1 MLTTIISNNC
11 MGGVICS
18 RHHMQFKSPT
28 VALQILPEE
37 FPKFCDN
44 LTHYIESELV
54 KYPIEEFTE
63 EHKRY
68 ALRMYNKIPNEFPYG
83 RIDDIMVCFQHY
95 KTFEEAK
102 EKWDRRKARIEWDH
116 LGYVMHSEWDRYKPE
131 IKKFLDL
138 NLPHSVALTK
148 GFSVFSSYRHSYQ
161 FTVPE
166 VPGIDDFGSYNG
178 KWVVEICSHYNEE
191 EFLRGE

>member
-1 MLTTIISNNC
+1 

-44 LTHYIESELV
+44 LTHYIESEL
-54 KYPIEEFTE
+54 IEYSRTE
-63 EHKRY
+63 LSDKHKIY
-68 ALRMYNKIPNEFPYG
+68 AMRMYGKIPDEFPYG

-102 EKWDRRKARIEWDH
+102 EKWNRRKARMDWNHI
-116 LGYVMHSEWDRYKPE
+116 GYVMHTEWERYAPE
-131 IKKFLDL
+131 IKEFLDL

-148 GFSVFSSYRHSYQ
+148 GFSVGGSYQ
-161 FTVPE
+161 FTLPNPWV
-166 VPGIDDFGSYNG
+166 DDFGWYGG
-178 KWVVEICSHYNEE
+178 KWVIEHNSQYNEE